1 MMKLNTFIKG
11 LLCLLSASFTVN
23 AAVSPDRT
31 RIIFNQSDKSVS
43 VRLTNQ
49 SPDSPFLAQSW
60 IEDKDNKKSRNYI
73 TAIPPMLRLEA
84 GEQAQVRLMGQPTLA
99 QLPADKESLFYYNIR
114 EIPPRS
120 EQKNVMQIAM
130 QSRIKIFWRPK
141 AIEIPNGQVNLIGK
155 FDISRTST
163 GITLKNKSPYFIT
176 VGYIGTDGKTLLP
189 KTSSMMAEPFGQ
201 ATQEIKSLPAN
212 FQMGF
217 IGDYGGLNMFKVS
230 CNSVQMVCQS
240 EPVKKG

>member
-1 MMKLNTFIKG
+1 MMKINTFAKG
-11 LLCLLSASFTVN
+11 LLFLLGTSFAVN

-31 RIIFNQSDKSVS
+31 RIILNQSDKSVS

-49 SPDSPFLAQSW
+49 STTIPFLAQSW

-73 TAIPPMLRLEA
+73 TAVPPMVRLEA
-84 GEQAQVRLMGQPTLA
+84 GEQVQVRLIPQPTLT
-99 QLPADKESLFYYNIR
+99 QLPADSESLFYFNVR

-141 AIEIPNGQVNLIGK
+141 AVEVKNGQVNLTGK
-155 FDISRTST
+155 FDISRTAS
-163 GITLKNKSPYFIT
+163 GLTLKNNSPYFIT
-176 VGYIGTDGKTLLP
+176 VGYIGTNGKTLLP

-201 ATQEIKSLPAN
+201 ASQEIKDLPAN
-212 FQMGF
+212 FQVGF
-217 IGDYGGLNMFKVS
+217 IGDYGGLNMFKIS
-230 CNSVQMVCQS
+230 CNSVQIVCQS
-240 EPVKKG
+240 EPVKRG

>member
-1 MMKLNTFIKG
+1 MMKIKTFAKG
-11 LLCLLSASFTVN
+11 LFCLLSTSFAVN

-31 RIIFNQSDKSVS
+31 RIILNQSDKSVS

-49 SPDSPFLAQSW
+49 STTAPFLAQSW

-73 TAIPPMLRLEA
+73 TAVPPMVRLEA
-84 GEQAQVRLMGQPTLA
+84 GEQVQVRLIPQPTLTL
-99 QLPADKESLFYYNIR
+99 LPADRESLFYFNVR

-141 AIEIPNGQVNLIGK
+141 AVEVKNGQVNLTGK
-155 FDISRTST
+155 FDISRTASGLT
-163 GITLKNKSPYFIT
+163 SKNNSPYFIT
-176 VGYIGTDGKTLLP
+176 VGYIGTNGKTLLP
-189 KTSSMMAEPFGQ
+189 KTSSMMAEPFGL
-201 ATQEIKSLPAN
+201 ASQEIKDLPAN
-212 FQMGF
+212 FQVGF

-230 CNSVQMVCQS
+230 CNSVQVVCQS

>member
-1 MMKLNTFIKG
+1 MMKIKTFAKG
-11 LLCLLSASFTVN
+11 LFCLLSTSFAVN

-31 RIIFNQSDKSVS
+31 RIILNQSDKSVS

-49 SPDSPFLAQSW
+49 STTAPFLAQSW

-73 TAIPPMLRLEA
+73 TAVPPMVRLEA
-84 GEQAQVRLMGQPTLA
+84 GEQVQVRLIPQPTLT
-99 QLPADKESLFYYNIR
+99 QFPADRESLFYFNVR

-141 AIEIPNGQVNLIGK
+141 AVEVKNGQVNLTGK
-155 FDISRTST
+155 FDISRTAS
-163 GITLKNKSPYFIT
+163 GLTLKNNSPYFIT
-176 VGYIGTDGKTLLP
+176 VGYIGTNGKTLLP
-189 KTSSMMAEPFGQ
+189 KTSSMMAEPFGL
-201 ATQEIKSLPAN
+201 ASQEIKDLPAN
-212 FQMGF
+212 FQVGF

-230 CNSVQMVCQS
+230 CNSVQVVCQS

>member
-1 MMKLNTFIKG
+1 MMKINTFAKG
-11 LLCLLSASFTVN
+11 LLFLLGTSFAVN

-31 RIIFNQSDKSVS
+31 RIILNQSDKSVS

-49 SPDSPFLAQSW
+49 STTAPFLAQSW

-73 TAIPPMLRLEA
+73 TAVPPMVRLEA
-84 GEQAQVRLMGQPTLA
+84 GEQVQVRLIPQPTLT
-99 QLPADKESLFYYNIR
+99 QLPADRESLFYFNVR

-141 AIEIPNGQVNLIGK
+141 AVEVKNGQVNLTGK
-155 FDISRTST
+155 FDVNRTAS
-163 GITLKNKSPYFIT
+163 GLTLKNNSPYFIT
-176 VGYIGTDGKTLLP
+176 VGYIGTNGKTLLP
-189 KTSSMMAEPFGQ
+189 KTSSMMAEPFGL
-201 ATQEIKSLPAN
+201 ASQEIKDLPAN
-212 FQMGF
+212 FQVGF

-230 CNSVQMVCQS
+230 CNSVQVVCQS